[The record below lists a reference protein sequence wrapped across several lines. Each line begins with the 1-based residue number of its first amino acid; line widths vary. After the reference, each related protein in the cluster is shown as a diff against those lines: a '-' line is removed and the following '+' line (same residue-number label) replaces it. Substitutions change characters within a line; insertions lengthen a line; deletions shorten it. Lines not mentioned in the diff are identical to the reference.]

1 MKVNILTDSTADLT
15 KEQMKEHDINVYPL
29 NIYFGEE
36 EYIDGVTINHR
47 EFFDKL
53 TTCKELPTTSQ
64 IPVGKLRDL
73 FLQFTENGEEVVVIT
88 LSSKLSGS
96 YNSAVVVRDSLDN
109 DRKNR
114 VHVIDSTCVTLSLCN
129 LVLEAAKLRDKGLNG
144 QEIKDEINRIK
155 GNSTLLA
162 LIEDYKY
169 LVLGGRLSKS
179 AAFIGNTLNIMPVIE
194 ITGGE
199 VVPIKK
205 VRGRKKGYQFII
217 DKAREYGIDKDK
229 AFFMGHIDD
238 DEAYSHFEKYMLD
251 NFDELKDID
260 ILPASNIGAVVGT
273 HAGPHCV
280 GIAFFKKEK

>member
-15 KEQMKEHDINVYPL
+15 KEQMKEHNINVYPL

-47 EFFDKL
+47 QFFDKL
-53 TTCKELPTTSQ
+53 ATCKELPTTSQ
-64 IPVGKLRDL
+64 ISVGKLRDL

-96 YNSAVVVRDSLDN
+96 YNSALVVRDSLDN

-114 VHVIDSTCVTLSLCN
+114 VHIVDSMCVTLSLN
-129 LVLEAAKLRDKGLNG
+129 NVVLEAVKLRDKGLSG
-144 QEIKDEINRIK
+144 KEIADEVNRIK

-238 DEAYSHFEKYMLD
+238 EEAYAHFEKYMLE
-251 NFDELKDID
+251 NFDELKDIN